1 MKKFAIAVVI
11 SLVTGF
17 AVAAYIIG
25 APKPEPAPALG
36 ADPGDY
42 FDQSAAVEDRIRA
55 LEAAV
60 AQERNARQLL
70 EDELQ
75 ILYGEIERM
84 GAAPQSIADDA
95 DSVSSRERIAE
106 ERMRRT
112 RLRDSGGERVS
123 MLVEEGFSAD
133 RADWIVKRES
143 ELQMEAMQAQ
153 FEARRSGEEFNWRDV
168 RLHPQRALRAE
179 IGDAEYEQYL
189 KAHGSPTSVGIG
201 TVLESSPAQRAG
213 LKPGDRIVSYG
224 GERIFGIWELRELT
238 MQGDPTKTVVVD
250 IIRDDVPMQVV
261 LPQGPIGFSESNGRW
276 RR

>member
-1 MKKFAIAVVI
+1 MNKFIIAVAI

-17 AVAAYIIG
+17 AVGAYMIS
-25 APKPEPAPALG
+25 APEPPSAPTSDV
-36 ADPGDY
+36 DPGDY

-75 ILYGEIERM
+75 SLYGEIERM
-84 GAAPQSIADDA
+84 GAPPQGIADDA
-95 DSVSSRERIAE
+95 GAAANRERLAE
-106 ERMRRT
+106 ERMRRI
-112 RLRDSGGERVS
+112 RLRNSPEGRVS
-123 MLVEEGFSAD
+123 MLVEEGFSPG
-133 RADWIVKRES
+133 RADWIVRRES

-153 FEARRSGEEFNWRDV
+153 FEARRAGEDFDWGDL

-189 KAHGSPTSVGIG
+189 EATGSPTSVGIG

-213 LKPGDRIVSYG
+213 LQPGDQIVAYG

-238 MQGDPTKTVVVD
+238 MQGDPAKTVVVD

-261 LPQGPIGFSESNGRW
+261 LPQGPIGFSESSRRGR
-276 RR
+276 R